1 MSASG
6 ATVCFEKI
14 VKNYPLGLLGGSLP
28 ALAGVSFQVEA
39 GEVFGIV
46 GPNRAGKTTL
56 IKVLLSLCRPS
67 AGRVCRLGR
76 PVADR
81 RTLAR
86 VGYLHEHQAFPRY
99 LSAASLLE
107 YYAALTLVPETEARR
122 RVPELLARVGLADR
136 CHEPISRFSKGMI
149 ARLGLAQ
156 ALVNDPELL
165 VLDEPTEGLDLEGRQ
180 LVREVI
186 NDLRRRG
193 RTVLFVS
200 HILPEIER
208 LCDRVAV
215 LVQGRLVFLG
225 TMSELTRD
233 SATGAARPLEQAL
246 QELYRNPPS

>member
-1 MSASG
+1 MSTSA
-6 ATVCFEKI
+6 AVCFEGIAKD
-14 VKNYPLGLLGGSLP
+14 YRLDLLGKRRLQ
-28 ALAGVSFQVEA
+28 ALAGVSFQVEP

-56 IKVLLSLCRPS
+56 IKVLLSLCRPT

-76 PVADR
+76 PVYDR
-81 RTLAR
+81 CTLAR
-86 VGYLHEHQAFPRY
+86 VGYLHEHQSFPRY
-99 LSAASLLE
+99 LSAADLLE
-107 YYAALTLVPETEARR
+107 YYAALTLVPELEARR
-122 RVPELLARVGLADR
+122 RVPALLEKVGLADR
-136 CHEPISRFSKGMI
+136 CHEPISHFSKGMI

-165 VLDEPTEGLDLEGRQ
+165 VLDEPTEGLDLDGRD

-186 NDLRRRG
+186 SDQRRRG

-215 LVQGRLVFLG
+215 LVKGRLVFLG
-225 TMSELTRD
+225 PMAALTRD
-233 SATGAARPLEQAL
+233 PATGESRPLEQTL
-246 QELYRNPPS
+246 QELYRGS